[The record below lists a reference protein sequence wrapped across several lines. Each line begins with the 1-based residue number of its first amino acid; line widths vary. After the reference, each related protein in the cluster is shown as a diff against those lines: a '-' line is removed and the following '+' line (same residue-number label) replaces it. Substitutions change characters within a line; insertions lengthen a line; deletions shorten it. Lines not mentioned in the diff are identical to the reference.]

1 MNNFI
6 DLQMIKLSKLFSLA
20 CFGLIAQCANAQST
34 INPMPKISDEWRF
47 SASIN
52 AWAPATWV
60 TVTDNK
66 RELSKS
72 TVSTIND
79 NISGAGPMA
88 MFTLEAHKGNWG
100 LLGDLVYWQSTGSFS
115 ETRYLRGKDNVL
127 YGSQNSTMK
136 QTMFTA
142 AATYTAWN
150 SPSLY
155 LDGLLGAR
163 YISSTMSLTNSVQ
176 LDHNGNVVTL
186 PDGKKLAAGGNPS
199 SVSQTTD
206 PVIGFKGRARIA
218 DSSWFIP
225 FYADA
230 GKGPGSNNGTWQAL
244 IGVGDAFSWGDVT
257 LAYRAMGFHLNS
269 NTGTTNYTNAG
280 PQLSATINF

>member
-1 MNNFI
+1 
-6 DLQMIKLSKLFSLA
+6 MITFKKLLAFTSFSVLSLHA
-20 CFGLIAQCANAQST
+20 FAQST
-34 INPMPKISDEWRF
+34 VNPMPKVGDDWRF

-72 TVSTIND
+72 TVSSISD
-79 NISGAGPMA
+79 NINSAGPMA
-88 MFTLEAHKGNWG
+88 MFTLEAHRGNWG
-100 LLGDLVYWQSTGSFS
+100 VLADLVYWQSSGSYS
-115 ETRYLRGKDNVL
+115 ESRPIFGKDNVL
-127 YGSQNSTMK
+127 YASQNVTMK

-142 AATYTAWN
+142 AGTYTAYN

-163 YISSTMSLTNSVQ
+163 YISSTTSLSNSTQ
-176 LDHNGNVVTL
+176 LDHDGHVVTT
-186 PDGKKLAAGGNPS
+186 PDGRKLAVGGNPS
-199 SVSQTTD
+199 SVSQTTN
-206 PVIGFKGRARIA
+206 PVVGFKGRARIM

-225 FYADA
+225 FYADM
-230 GKGPGSNNGTWQAL
+230 GKGPGPNNGTWQAL
-244 IGVGDAFSWGDVT
+244 LGVGDAFSWGDVT

>member
-1 MNNFI
+1 MTMTK
-6 DLQMIKLSKLFSLA
+6 LIKLLSLV
-20 CFGLIAQCANAQST
+20 CIGLAAQGVCAQSGV
-34 INPMPKISDEWRF
+34 NPMPKVSDEWRF

-72 TVSTIND
+72 TESTISD

-100 LLGDLVYWQSTGSFS
+100 VMGDLVYWQSTGSYS
-115 ETRYLRGKDNVL
+115 ETRYLRGRDNVF
-127 YGSQNSTMK
+127 YASQNANVK
-136 QTMFTA
+136 QTMFTG
-142 AATYTAWN
+142 AATYTAYN
-150 SPSLY
+150 SSSLY

-163 YISSTMSLTNSVQ
+163 YISSTTSLSNSAQ
-176 LDHNGNVVTL
+176 LDHNGRVVTTL
-186 PDGKKLAAGGNPS
+186 DGRKLAVSGNPS

-206 PVIGFKGRARIA
+206 PVIGFKGRARIM
-218 DSSWFIP
+218 DSSWFVP
-225 FYADA
+225 FYADV

-244 IGVGDAFSWGDVT
+244 LGIGDAFSWGDVT